1 MLNRVQWYSRT
12 DAALVG
18 TRGLPIEV
26 RYGLATTDLRYR
38 QRITGG
44 TLCGTIHVNGCSWC
58 RGESGTAT
66 CPGAP
71 VTLADGPTTLITLQG
86 IYPYWTFLMAG
97 EVVVS

>member
-18 TRGLPIEV
+18 TPGLPIEV
-26 RYGLATTDLRYR
+26 RYGLATTDLKYR

-44 TLCGTIHVNGCSWC
+44 TLCGTIYVRGWY
-58 RGESGTAT
+58 RGESGTAN

-71 VTLADGPTTLITLQG
+71 ITLADEGTTLITLQG
-86 IYPYWTFLMAG
+86 IYQYWTFLMAG

>member
-18 TRGLPIEV
+18 TPGLAIEV
-26 RYGLATTDLRYR
+26 RYGLASTDLRYR

-44 TLCGTIHVNGCSWC
+44 ILCGTIYVRGSF

-86 IYPYWTFLMAG
+86 IYPYYTFLMAG

>member
-1 MLNRVQWYSRT
+1 MLNQVQWYSRT

-18 TRGLPIEV
+18 TPGLPIEV
-26 RYGLATTDLRYR
+26 RYGLATSDLRYR

-44 TLCGTIHVNGCSWC
+44 TLCGTIYVRGWY
-58 RGESGTAT
+58 RGESGTAR

-71 VTLADGPTTLITLQG
+71 VTLADEGTTLITLQA
-86 IYPYWTFLMAG
+86 IRSYVTFLMAG